1 MTFVIEPADKKIKSH
16 HCV

>member
-1 MTFVIEPADKKIKSH
+1 MTFVIEPADKKIESH